1 MGSVHSAADSA
12 IQYIKMT
19 ICEILRTGK
28 DGFMRIQAVRWYFL
42 LFLIFLTACGGSGSV
57 VSTDGSTSMERVM
70 GALIEGYRE
79 VDNSVRV
86 NYSGTGSGAG
96 IEAVL
101 SGVCDIGLSS
111 RALKDSEI
119 EKGAVAHLVA
129 LDGITVVVNGG
140 NAVDAL
146 TVRQLRLIFT
156 GQVTDWAELGGSS
169 APIAVYGREAGSG
182 TRNAFEEVLGI
193 ADRCAYTN
201 EYSSNGDIVGNV
213 STNPN
218 GIGYVSL
225 SGVGRGVK
233 TVRID
238 GVVCSEETIR
248 AGSYPLQ
255 RPFYLVTAKDRAL
268 SQQAQ
273 AFLDYALSD
282 AVAEYIAIAGAVAPD
297 HAKE

>member
-1 MGSVHSAADSA
+1 
-12 IQYIKMT
+12 
-19 ICEILRTGK
+19 
-28 DGFMRIQAVRWYFL
+28 MRKNVIALFCALSL
-42 LFLIFLTACGGSGSV
+42 LLLTACGGSGSV

-79 VDNSVRV
+79 VDSSVKV

-111 RALKDSEI
+111 RTLKVSEI

-129 LDGITVVVNGG
+129 LDGIAVVVNGG
-140 NAVDAL
+140 NAVNDL
-146 TVRQLRLIFT
+146 TMQQLRLIFT
-156 GQVTDWAELGGSS
+156 GEVTDWAELGGSS

-182 TRNAFEEVLGI
+182 TRDAFEEILEI
-193 ADRCAYTN
+193 TDRCAYTN

-225 SGVGRGVK
+225 SGVGEGVK
-233 TVRID
+233 SVRVD
-238 GVVCSEETIR
+238 GIFCSEETIR
-248 AGSYPLQ
+248 SGSYPLQ
-255 RPFYLVTAKDRAL
+255 RPFYLVTAEGRVL
-268 SQQAQ
+268 STQAQ
-273 AFLDYALSD
+273 AFLNYAMSD

-297 HAKE
+297 RTKE

>member
-1 MGSVHSAADSA
+1 MRKSIA
-12 IQYIKMT
+12 IL
-19 ICEILRTGK
+19 IC
-28 DGFMRIQAVRWYFL
+28 VFL
-42 LFLIFLTACGGSGSV
+42 LSFLTACGGSAGV

-79 VDNSVRV
+79 VDSSVKV

-119 EKGAVAHLVA
+119 EQGAVAHLVA
-129 LDGITVVVNGG
+129 LDGIAVVVNSA
-140 NAVDAL
+140 NAVNAL
-146 TVRQLRLIFT
+146 TVQQLRQIFT
-156 GQVTDWAELGGSS
+156 GEVTDWAELGGSS

-182 TRNAFEEVLGI
+182 TRDAFEEILGI

-225 SGVGRGVK
+225 SGVGEGVK
-233 TVRID
+233 TVHVD
-238 GVVCSEETIR
+238 GIACSEETIR
-248 AGSYPLQ
+248 SGSYPLQ
-255 RPFYLVTAKDRAL
+255 RPFYLVTAGGRAL
-268 SQQAQ
+268 SPQAQ

-297 HAKE
+297 RAED